1 VGYLGIGEL
10 AEESQFLRGP
20 RPEFGRAGG
29 DVVFGAAVPDGPDGA
44 AEAAGHLIIAKE
56 TQEFL
61 FDGGPGPGRVPGI
74 AGRDAEL
81 AAARHD

>member
-56 TQEFL
+56 T
-61 FDGGPGPGRVPGI
+61 
-74 AGRDAEL
+74 
-81 AAARHD
+81 